1 MEDPRNKLNAALK
14 EAMVNK
20 DAIRRDVIRMALNSI
35 KQVEID
41 ERKTLAAE
49 EAMSI
54 LQREAK
60 KRRESVQEARNAG
73 REDIAAAEA
82 EQLAILEEFL
92 PQQLSRAE
100 IEALVRDAI
109 QQTGA
114 SSPKEMGKVMGV
126 LMPKVKGVADGKL
139 VNDVVRELL
148 S

>member
-20 DAIRRDVIRMALNSI
+20 DATRRDVIRMALNSI